1 MEKKTRKKILVILM
15 IITILATDFLV
26 LSTGIKTYAS
36 QLNSET
42 NNENIE
48 FSVYF
53 KDGENRVDSV
63 EKSIRTDDLKLYA
76 EIKVKKEGY
85 LKEGTVI
92 ELENNNF
99 NLKSEILPT
108 NTHIKSI
115 EGNKV
120 NLKQINSEETVE
132 IELGIEPV
140 ITEKIE
146 PEFLSQ
152 TTTVKMIGVYVY
164 SKAEEGISVR
174 TDKWVSVN
182 YQPDEETQAEMETKI
197 ITNKVLSIDGKNQRL
212 IQQLVRTRIVDN
224 EYPIEKTI
232 IKAQIPELSGNKPE
246 VEAIE
251 INKVTKIGDIKT
263 ENGTLEITLT
273 NEADSNNQIS
283 WNKNV
288 YDEIVI
294 SYIYPEDVEV
304 DKSEIVTD
312 AEIKLYNSKKSYT
325 LNNKLAIENEE
336 SNNVIMGRTQITTEE
351 LYKGKIYANIGE
363 QYNTYTTMIV
373 TKANIADKVEIIE
386 GADYFVTEEK
396 ELSANTKYIETEIN
410 LEQMMQILGQDGWIE
425 IKSGE
430 TTITINKDTQVNE
443 NGDVIVKY
451 VNGAKELS
459 ISTSAPVNKGL
470 LKLEHTKAIIQND
483 YTRIQLQKVNEL
495 KTKTITTAVLGEQKI
510 LENSAEPAVLK
521 LNETMSKAE
530 LSIENNKKSLSTT
543 ETNEMTL
550 GVTLITNGTQYDLYK
565 NPKISI
571 KFPEAVENV
580 ELVTDI
586 NKQNAN
592 EFTIKNGGYNKS
604 NRTLQINLQGEQTS
618 YPESDLTQSYIQLN
632 LKISL
637 NSLAIAQNDKI
648 MMAYTNENAI
658 QYYSGT
664 DYGVTEQ
671 EIEISAPSQLIKKFN
686 LTSNE
691 NTSLT
696 DTVLQK
702 VKENEVGKELN
713 FEISLINNK
722 DSNIK
727 NLKILGKLPTTD
739 NVISGQE
746 ANTLETTLK
755 GISAGNATVY
765 YTENSKATVDV
776 NNKENGWSTNLNS
789 NAKLYLIQVEELER
803 GANYTANLTIEPK
816 DINGNEL
823 SYTQYG
829 VIYDT
834 ISETE
839 VKESSRKIGL
849 ATSDAA
855 TIKTEI
861 TAQVGADVLENGDT
875 VKEGEVIKY
884 TVTVTNNGVNT
895 LENLQLKLD
904 VPEGTSYVRP
914 IPEIVDE
921 DGNIIQ
927 DGYVYADGYYE
938 EVTDENQL
946 EELTN
951 ILISQLPIKEPYTI
965 EYEVRVN
972 KGSANTEILNQSVV
986 IYDSTEIGNIEF
998 KNSVQEANVRVT
1010 IKRATDESINSYPG
1024 GKGCYKI
1031 YVENLANETLNN
1043 LEMKVLSDKFVINRV
1058 DKVIDGNEVT
1068 IYEENVPETIIIDE
1082 ISANSKETFYI
1093 EGTIDRDIQ
1102 EMLISAIVKD
1112 NYKNTYRSN
1121 ELKEDLPNIDVE
1133 INMSSNR
1140 DKEYIKQDD
1149 IIEYTIIAQNME
1161 NIDTEIAIID
1171 EIPDILQIQ
1180 SVYIN
1185 EQLKKQTTNEED
1197 TNTYVETINNYIY
1210 ETTILGAKETFEV
1223 KILAKVGYVPSMYH
1237 GKTITNRAE
1246 LMTFNVLEDSSKV
1259 ITHVLKSNEVSNEN
1273 VENIISGIAWFD
1285 ENENGKLDAGE
1296 ERLSGIVVKLYDIST
1311 NDYVRDRESN
1321 IIQTITDNDGE
1332 YNFSQIK
1339 DGSYL
1344 IVFEYDSE
1352 KYVLTIANAE
1362 NVDSSISS
1370 KASIKKIN
1378 WDTYIERVG
1387 AIEINKLDRNV
1398 FDMNI
1403 GLKENIG
1410 ETPSEEQPGI
1420 EEIPVEPDEPENP
1433 DDPNEPDIPEEPDDD
1448 NTGDNSEDEEKPGVT
1463 QETKLISGYIWLD
1476 SNANGRKD
1484 NSENYLSGI
1493 KVRVYDVL
1501 NKEYIKNDNGE
1512 ILVIL
1517 TDDNGKYEVS
1527 NINKGSY
1534 ILVFEYNAE
1543 EFKLGSQNSNIV
1555 AKELNINGQ
1564 NITAIVTD
1572 TIKVQDNIYNV
1583 NVGLQENLKFDL
1595 ELDKYISKI
1604 IVQTSK
1610 ETKTYNYNEKTLGKV
1625 EIHRKQVQ
1633 GANVVLEYTIKI
1645 KNNGEIA
1652 GYAKNIV
1659 DYLPS
1664 GLMFSSELNKDWYIS
1679 GNYLYTKSLENTV
1692 INPGEEKEVKLILTK
1707 TMTSENVGLI
1717 NNTAEI
1723 YQDYN
1728 QFGESDIDST
1738 PNNQNQNEDDFG
1750 STDVIIQIATG
1761 GSIIAYIVLIFIN
1774 IVLIFIAL
1782 KIMMM
1787 NEIIKVKTKEER
1799 R

>member
-146 PEFLSQ
+146 PEFLSK

-182 YQPDEETQAEMETKI
+182 YKPDEETQAEMQTKI

-232 IKAQIPELSGNKPE
+232 IKARIPELSGNKPE

-251 INKVTKIGDIKT
+251 INEVTKIGNIKT
-263 ENGTLEITLT
+263 ENGTIEITLT
-273 NEADSNNQIS
+273 NETDSNNQIS
-283 WNKNV
+283 WNKDV

-304 DKSEIVTD
+304 GKSEIVTD

-510 LENSAEPAVLK
+510 LENSAESAVLK

-592 EFTIKNGGYNKS
+592 EFTIKNGGYNKT

-637 NSLAIAQNDKI
+637 NSLAIAQTDKI

-686 LTSNE
+686 LTSNG

-722 DSNIK
+722 DSNIN

-746 ANTLETTLK
+746 ANTLETNLK

-1010 IKRATDESINSYPG
+1010 IKRTLDEVIQLYPG
-1024 GKGCYKI
+1024 DIGYYTI
-1031 YVENLANETLNN
+1031 YVENLSDETIKN
-1043 LEMKVLSDKFVINRV
+1043 LEMEIISDDIVIKRL
-1058 DKVIDGNEVT
+1058 DKNGIT
-1068 IYEENVPETIIIDE
+1068 IYEENVPNIIVIDE
-1082 ISANSKETFYI
+1082 IPAKGKVDFYI
-1093 EGTIDRDIQ
+1093 QGLIDNSTTKIN
-1102 EMLISAIVKD
+1102 IVTVVKD
-1112 NYKNTYRSN
+1112 LNQNMYRSN
-1121 ELKEDLPNIDVE
+1121 A
-1133 INMSSNR
+1133 
-1140 DKEYIKQDD
+1140 
-1149 IIEYTIIAQNME
+1149 IIEKLPYTDATINLSSPQNGKSITTGDTIE
-1161 NIDTEIAIID
+1161 YNITVNNKGEVLTNIGVLTK
-1171 EIPDILQIQ
+1171 IPDILQIQ
-1180 SVYIN
+1180 LIYIN
-1185 EQLKKQTTNEED
+1185 GELDEQSIDESDEK
-1197 TNTYVETINNYIY
+1197 TYESIINNAVYKSLPMNPD
-1210 ETTILGAKETFEV
+1210 EKMIL
-1223 KILAKVGYVPSMYH
+1223 KIVAKVGYIPAIYN
-1237 GKTITNRAE
+1237 GKIITNYAE
-1246 LMTFNVLEDSSKV
+1246 VYAYNALKDSSEV
-1259 ITHVLKSNEVSNEN
+1259 VSFILKSQEAASEK
-1273 VENIISGIAWFD
+1273 VENIISGFAWFD
-1285 ENENGKLDAGE
+1285 TNENGKKESSE
-1296 ERLSGIVVKLYDIST
+1296 EMLKDIVVKIYDT
-1311 NDYVRDRESN
+1311 NEQNYLMDQDGN
-1321 IIQTITDNDGE
+1321 IIQTTTDENGQ
-1332 YNFSQIK
+1332 YSFLNVK
-1339 DGSYL
+1339 NGNYL
-1344 IVFEYDSE
+1344 LVFEYDKE
-1352 KYVLTIANAE
+1352 KYVLTVSNAE
-1362 NVDSSISS
+1362 NVDPSISS

-1448 NTGDNSEDEEKPGVT
+1448 NTGDNSEDEEEPGVT
-1463 QETKLISGYIWLD
+1463 QESKSISGYIWLD

-1484 NSENYLSGI
+1484 NSEIYLSGI

-1517 TDDNGKYEVS
+1517 TDDNGKYEIS
-1527 NINKGSY
+1527 NIEKGSY

-1543 EFKLGSQNSNIV
+1543 EYKLGSQNSNIV

-1572 TIKVQDNIYNV
+1572 TIKVQDDIYNV
-1583 NVGLQENLKFDL
+1583 NIGLQENLKFDL

-1610 ETKTYNYNEKTLGKV
+1610 ETKTYDYNEKTLGKV

-1679 GNYLYTKSLENTV
+1679 GNYLHTKSLENTV

-1717 NNTAEI
+1717 NNTAEV

-1761 GSIIAYIVLIFIN
+1761 GSIIAYIMLIFIN

-1782 KIMMM
+1782 KIMKA
-1787 NEIIKVKTKEER
+1787 NEIIKIKTKEER